1 MTVRFALP
9 TGDARQAVG
18 EMLAR
23 AGIATT
29 GYEADSRV
37 LRSELPGEG
46 LVLRI
51 FREKDIPVQVA
62 LGNYH
67 LGICSDIWLKEL
79 EVRFPL
85 QRVVRVG
92 ALPGPRSEVWLCS
105 APESGLVEGE
115 LPDGALLGGARIVAD
130 LPNLG
135 DLVAVHLRIPGYRLL
150 TVAGSVEAYPPEDA
164 ELVLLVA
171 ADAAAVRAKG
181 LVPLWRV
188 YAGGL
193 ALIANADAL
202 AREDLGSVLG
212 PLAAVLGGAEP
223 ELTLPRPGTARME
236 RAPGRSQDA
245 VRLAVPDGHAQRHAP
260 GELRAAGYAF
270 DGYEE
275 KGFLRRPKSGV
286 PGLEVKVV
294 RPQDM
299 PQLVAMGM
307 FDIGISGIDLLH
319 EHVCKFPASPVAM
332 AVDLGINRYR
342 IGPVVEQAFPAET
355 TREALAI
362 WNALGRPVRIA
373 SEFPAT
379 AERFARDNHLR
390 YSTIIPVAGAS
401 EGFVPEDADFLIEG
415 TETGTSIRAN
425 GLKMLDPFMESTAC
439 VIVRSEPVTRRQD
452 LVEAMLEAFRRSVRA
467 RAELVGR

>member
-9 TGDARQAVG
+9 TGDSRKAVG
-18 EMLAR
+18 EMLSR

-29 GYEADSRV
+29 GYEPDSRV

-92 ALPGPRSEVWLCS
+92 AIPGPRSEVWLCA
-105 APESGLVEGE
+105 APESGLGEGE
-115 LPDGALLGGARIVAD
+115 VPDGRLLSGARIVAD
-130 LPNLG
+130 LPNIG
-135 DLVAVHLRIPGYRLL
+135 DLAAVHLRIPGYRLL

-164 ELVLLVA
+164 DLVLVA
-171 ADAAAVRAKG
+171 AVDSAAVRAKG

-188 YAGGL
+188 YSGGL

-202 AREDLGSVLG
+202 AREDLAGVLG
-212 PLAAVLGGAEP
+212 PLAAVLGGATP
-223 ELTLPRPGTARME
+223 ELSLPRAGTARME
-236 RAPGRSQDA
+236 RASERDRDM

-260 GELRAAGYAF
+260 GQLRAAGFQF
-270 DGYEE
+270 DGYDEAA
-275 KGFLRRPKSGV
+275 FTRRPLSGV

-307 FDIGISGIDLLH
+307 FDVGISGVDLLH
-319 EHVCKFPASPVAM
+319 EHVCQFPSSPVSM

-342 IGPVVEQAFPAET
+342 IGPVVDQAFPAVT
-355 TREALAI
+355 TAEALAI
-362 WNALGRPVRIA
+362 WNGLGRPVRIA

-379 AERFARDNHLR
+379 AERFARDHQIR
-390 YSTIIPVAGAS
+390 HSTIIPVAGAS

-439 VIVRSEPVTRRQD
+439 VIVRSEPVTRRGD
-452 LVEAMLEAFRRSVRA
+452 LVEAMLEAFRRSVTPA
-467 RAELVGR
+467 AGPAGR